1 MCGVTGFFLTNDN
14 KGGDFL
20 KREIKKMN
28 NTLSHRGPNN
38 DDLWFDENEKIYLGH
53 RRLSIIDLSEKAN
66 QPMKS
71 NNHRYVI
78 SFNGEI
84 YNFRELK
91 KNLEKKKITFNNKSD
106 TQVLLEVLNHY
117 GVERGIKK
125 VNGMFSFVLWDRKE
139 KFLYL
144 ISDRLGKKPLYWSNI
159 NGNIIFGSELKSLI
173 SFYMF
178 NKEINKQSLQNFLQ
192 FSYINSPDTIFKNTY
207 KLEPGSIIRFNK
219 NRDIKKTIYWNFN
232 FNMENS
238 NEIKNDKISKI
249 KKLTELLEDSVSKRM
264 ISDVPIGVML
274 SGGIDSSLI
283 AAIAQKK
290 SLKKINTYCIG
301 FNNKGFDESKYAKKI
316 SNILS
321 TSHNEFILDDYSI
334 EDLVEKIP
342 FYYDEPFADSSQ
354 IPSMIISKELKKKVT
369 VCLTGDG
376 GDEVFGGYT
385 RYIWGNKFSKICNI
399 FPIFFRNII
408 SRILNTFPSE
418 KINKFNELFP
428 NHILPSQL
436 GDRMKKIGKIILSES
451 NYEIYLKLITQME
464 DKVLL
469 NQSDFHKNFSNYIFS
484 KKNIIEAMQIMDLKN
499 YLPGDILTKID
510 RASMASS
517 LELRSPLLDY
527 RLIEFSFNNLILK
540 DKIYGNKGKY
550 ILRQILKNYI
560 PENLINRPKMGF
572 AIPLSKWLRG
582 RLKNWMLDTLNL
594 NKIKNQNILNSQ
606 QVGKMI
612 NDHIKSKRNCHH
624 ELWNILMFQTWF
636 DKWMK

>member
-28 NTLSHRGPNN
+28 NSLSHRGPNN

-207 KLEPGSIIRFNK
+207 KLEPGIIIRFNK

-290 SLKKINTYCIG
+290 SLKKLIHIV
-301 FNNKGFDESKYAKKI
+301 
-316 SNILS
+316 
-321 TSHNEFILDDYSI
+321 LD
-334 EDLVEKIP
+334 
-342 FYYDEPFADSSQ
+342 
-354 IPSMIISKELKKKVT
+354 
-369 VCLTGDG
+369 LT
-376 GDEVFGGYT
+376 
-385 RYIWGNKFSKICNI
+385 I
-399 FPIFFRNII
+399 
-408 SRILNTFPSE
+408 
-418 KINKFNELFP
+418 
-428 NHILPSQL
+428 
-436 GDRMKKIGKIILSES
+436 
-451 NYEIYLKLITQME
+451 
-464 DKVLL
+464 KVL
-469 NQSDFHKNFSNYIFS
+469 
-484 KKNIIEAMQIMDLKN
+484 M
-499 YLPGDILTKID
+499 
-510 RASMASS
+510 
-517 LELRSPLLDY
+517 
-527 RLIEFSFNNLILK
+527 
-540 DKIYGNKGKY
+540 
-550 ILRQILKNYI
+550 
-560 PENLINRPKMGF
+560 
-572 AIPLSKWLRG
+572 
-582 RLKNWMLDTLNL
+582 NL
-594 NKIKNQNILNSQ
+594 NMQKKYQIFCQHRTTSL
-606 QVGKMI
+606 
-612 NDHIKSKRNCHH
+612 
-624 ELWNILMFQTWF
+624 F
-636 DKWMK
+636 